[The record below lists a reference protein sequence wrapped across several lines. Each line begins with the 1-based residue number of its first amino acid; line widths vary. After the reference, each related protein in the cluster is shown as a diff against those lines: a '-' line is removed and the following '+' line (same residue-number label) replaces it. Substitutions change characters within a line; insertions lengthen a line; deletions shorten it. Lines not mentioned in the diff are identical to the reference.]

1 MASVPRVCPVSAL
14 NRAVFRP
21 LTASKALFDS
31 FERDLREAKCTDTP
45 LVPVSTDQVEGG
57 DSIIVA

>member
-1 MASVPRVCPVSAL
+1 MTSVPRVCPVSAL

-31 FERDLREAKCTDTP
+31 FERDLREANARTHHLFQSAQTRWR
-45 LVPVSTDQVEGG
+45 
-57 DSIIVA
+57 